1 MQKLTSPFRYQLF
14 FLLILLFTA
23 CDTFPSFSGSD
34 SNPETIDPAEIPTL
48 ANQVATLTPVVLPS
62 ATPTPTEIP
71 PTPTLDPS
79 LPDWTVLVYMAADN
93 SLDRAAIFNLNQMEA
108 ADLGQDVQVIVQL
121 DRAAGST
128 WSDTRRYKINPDD
141 DINTFTTEPL
151 EIIGELNMG
160 DPSVL
165 ADFIDWDSFVV
176 KFNAFVD
183 QFLAMFAVEGY
194 DREAEL
200 AELKE
205 CRDRMVDGN
214 MIIDTV
220 SYLHDAIK
228 DGKRILAE
236 GANATML
243 DLDHGTYPMV
253 TSSST
258 VAGGICIGLGVPPQV
273 IDVVVGVVKAYTT
286 RVGSG
291 PFPTE

>member
-1 MQKLTSPFRYQLF
+1 M
-14 FLLILLFTA
+14 
-23 CDTFPSFSGSD
+23 
-34 SNPETIDPAEIPTL
+34 
-48 ANQVATLTPVVLPS
+48 
-62 ATPTPTEIP
+62 
-71 PTPTLDPS
+71 
-79 LPDWTVLVYMAADN
+79 
-93 SLDRAAIFNLNQMEA
+93 
-108 ADLGQDVQVIVQL
+108 
-121 DRAAGST
+121 
-128 WSDTRRYKINPDD
+128 
-141 DINTFTTEPL
+141 
-151 EIIGELNMG
+151 
-160 DPSVL
+160 
-165 ADFIDWDSFVV
+165 ADFMDWDSFVV

-183 QFLAMFAVEGY
+183 QFLDMFAVEGY

-286 RVGSG
+286 
-291 PFPTE
+291 

>member
-1 MQKLTSPFRYQLF
+1 M
-14 FLLILLFTA
+14 
-23 CDTFPSFSGSD
+23 
-34 SNPETIDPAEIPTL
+34 
-48 ANQVATLTPVVLPS
+48 
-62 ATPTPTEIP
+62 
-71 PTPTLDPS
+71 
-79 LPDWTVLVYMAADN
+79 
-93 SLDRAAIFNLNQMEA
+93 
-108 ADLGQDVQVIVQL
+108 
-121 DRAAGST
+121 
-128 WSDTRRYKINPDD
+128 
-141 DINTFTTEPL
+141 
-151 EIIGELNMG
+151 
-160 DPSVL
+160 

-183 QFLAMFAVEGY
+183 QFLDMFAVEGY

-205 CRDRMVDGN
+205 CRDRMVEGN

-286 RVGSG
+286 
-291 PFPTE
+291 